1 MSILEQKD
9 RFEVKEES
17 LTRAELV
24 RNASP
29 SLAEIIK
36 GKNLIILPSHETVDE
51 FYAGS
56 LDTLDYL
63 NERNVDAEIY
73 STDEDYKELS
83 LHGADFWLGT
93 FFVSSIVLPLL
104 TNLMSSYIYDKLKA
118 QKDDGISLKLIIE
131 RKSGSTVSI
140 SFDGKIEKLEKVFTA
155 IKELENEV

>member
-1 MSILEQKD
+1 MAILEKKE

-24 RNASP
+24 RKASQP
-29 SLAEIIK
+29 LAEIIK
-36 GKNLIILPSHETVDE
+36 EKRLIILPSHGTEDE

-63 NERNVDAEIY
+63 NDNNVDAEIY

-93 FFVSSIVLPLL
+93 FFVSSVVLPIL

-118 QKDDGISLKLIIE
+118 RKDDGISLKLIIE
-131 RKSGSTVSI
+131 RESGSTVSI
-140 SFDGKIEKLEKVFTA
+140 SFDGKVEKLDKVFTA

>member
-1 MSILEQKD
+1 MAILEKKEH
-9 RFEVKEES
+9 FEVKEES

-24 RNASP
+24 RKASQ
-29 SLAEIIK
+29 SLAEIIRDK
-36 GKNLIILPSHETVDE
+36 SLIILPSHGTEDE

-63 NERNVDAEIY
+63 NDNNLDAEIY
-73 STDEDYKELS
+73 STDADYKELS

-93 FFVSSIVLPLL
+93 FFVSSVVLPVL
-104 TNLMSSYIYDKLKA
+104 TSLISSYIYDRLKA
-118 QKDDGISLKLIIE
+118 RKDDGVSLKFIIE

-140 SFDGKIEKLEKVFTA
+140 SFDGQVEKLDKVFTA

>member
-1 MSILEQKD
+1 MAILEKKE

-24 RNASP
+24 RKASQP
-29 SLAEIIK
+29 LAEIIK
-36 GKNLIILPSHETVDE
+36 EKSLIILPSHGTEDE

-63 NERNVDAEIY
+63 NDNNVDAEIY

-93 FFVSSIVLPLL
+93 FFVSSIVLPIL

-118 QKDDGISLKLIIE
+118 RKDDGISLKLIIE
-131 RKSGSTVSI
+131 RESGSTVSI
-140 SFDGKIEKLEKVFTA
+140 SFDGKVEKLDKVFTA

>member
-1 MSILEQKD
+1 MSILEKKD

-24 RNASP
+24 RKASL
-29 SLAEIIK
+29 SLTEIIK
-36 GKNLIILPSHETVDE
+36 EKSLIILPSHGTVDE

-63 NERNVDAEIY
+63 NDNDVDAEIY

-83 LHGADFWLGT
+83 LHGADIWLGT
-93 FFVSSIVLPLL
+93 FFVSSIILPIL
-104 TNLMSSYIYDKLKA
+104 TNLISSYIYDKLKA
-118 QKDDGISLKLIIE
+118 QKEDGISLKLIIE
-131 RKSGSTVSI
+131 RESGSTVSI
-140 SFDGKIEKLEKVFTA
+140 SFDGKVEKLDKVFTA

>member
-1 MSILEQKD
+1 MAILEKKE

-17 LTRAELV
+17 MTRAELV
-24 RNASP
+24 RKASQP
-29 SLAEIIK
+29 LAEIIK
-36 GKNLIILPSHETVDE
+36 EKRLIILPSHGTEDE

-63 NERNVDAEIY
+63 NDNNVDAEIY

-93 FFVSSIVLPLL
+93 FFVSSVVLPIL

-118 QKDDGISLKLIIE
+118 RKDDGISLKLIIE
-131 RKSGSTVSI
+131 RESGSTVSI
-140 SFDGKIEKLEKVFTA
+140 SFDGKVEKLDKVFTA